1 MSLSFTEKWKQAI
14 GKNNSLVCVGLD
26 PDPTQLPAS
35 VRAKADPVL
44 YFNQQIIDATCDFVC
59 CYKPNFA
66 FYNALGAS
74 GFATLQRTL
83 DHIPEDIPV
92 LIDAKVGDMRNT
104 AEQYACA
111 FYEVLGCDALTVT
124 PYLGHDCVA
133 PFTAYQDRTTFL
145 VCLTSNPGADDFQKD
160 RLGDRPLYEQVVAKA
175 HAWNANNNIGLV
187 VGATQPAGLARIR
200 ALAPDMPLLIPG
212 IGAQSGDIAGAVKNG
227 CDALGAGILI
237 NSSRGILYASQD
249 SDFAAAA
256 RQATL
261 ALRDAIN
268 AHRDSAELAEAP

>member
-14 GKNNSLVCVGLD
+14 GRNNSLVCVGLD
-26 PDPTQLPAS
+26 TDPAQLPAS

-44 YFNQQIIDATCDFVC
+44 YFNQQIIDATCDLVC

-66 FYNALGAS
+66 FYSALGTD
-74 GFATLQRTL
+74 GFATLKRTL
-83 DHIPEDIPV
+83 DHIPENIPV
-92 LIDAKVGDMRNT
+92 LIDAKVGDIGNV
-104 AEQYACA
+104 AAQYARA

-124 PYLGHDCVA
+124 PYMGADCVA

-145 VCLTSNPGADDFQKD
+145 VCLTSNPGADDFEKQ
-160 RLGDRPLYEQVVAKA
+160 LMGDQPLYERVIAKA
-175 HAWNANNNIGLV
+175 HEWNAANNIGLV
-187 VGATQPAGLARIR
+187 AGATQSEHLAHFRS
-200 ALAPDMPLLIPG
+200 LAPDIPLLIPG
-212 IGAQSGDIAGAVKNG
+212 IGAQGGDIAAAVKNG
-227 CDALGAGILI
+227 CDARGAGILI

-261 ALRDAIN
+261 TLRDAIN
-268 AHRDSAELAEAP
+268 AHRP

>member
-14 GKNNSLVCVGLD
+14 GRNNSLVCVGLD
-26 PDPTQLPAS
+26 TDPAQLPAS

-44 YFNQQIIDATCDFVC
+44 YFNQQIIDATCDLVC

-66 FYNALGAS
+66 FYSVLGAS
-74 GFATLQRTL
+74 GFATLKRTL

-92 LIDAKVGDMRNT
+92 LIDAKVGDIGNV
-104 AEQYACA
+104 AAQYARA

-124 PYLGHDCVA
+124 PYMGADCVA

-145 VCLTSNPGADDFQKD
+145 VCLTSNPGADDFEKQ
-160 RLGDRPLYEQVVAKA
+160 LMGDQPLYERVIAKA
-175 HAWNANNNIGLV
+175 HEWNAANNIGLV
-187 VGATQPAGLARIR
+187 VGATQPEHLARFR
-200 ALAPDMPLLIPG
+200 SPAPDIPLLIPG
-212 IGAQSGDIAGAVKNG
+212 VGAQGGDIAAAVKNG
-227 CDALGAGILI
+227 CDAQGAGILI

-261 ALRDAIN
+261 TLRDAIN
-268 AHRDSAELAEAP
+268 AHRP

>member
-1 MSLSFTEKWKQAI
+1 MSLSFTEKWNQAI
-14 GKNNSLVCVGLD
+14 SKNNSLVCVGLD
-26 PDPTQLPAS
+26 TDPAQLPAS

-44 YFNQQIIDATCDFVC
+44 YFNQQIIDATCDLVS

-66 FYNALGAS
+66 FYSALGAD

-92 LIDAKVGDMRNT
+92 LIDAKVGDIGNV
-104 AEQYACA
+104 AAQYARA

-124 PYLGHDCVA
+124 PYMGADCIA
-133 PFTAYQDRTTFL
+133 PFTAYKDRTTFI
-145 VCLTSNPGADDFQKD
+145 VCLTSNPGADDFQKNH
-160 RLGDRPLYEQVVAKA
+160 LGDQPLYERVIAKA
-175 HAWNANNNIGLV
+175 HEWNAANNIGLV
-187 VGATQPAGLARIR
+187 VGATQPAGLAHVR

-212 IGAQSGDIAGAVKNG
+212 IGAQGGDIAAAVKNG
-227 CDALGAGILI
+227 CDARGAGILI

-261 ALRDAIN
+261 TLRDAIN
-268 AHRDSAELAEAP
+268 AHRP

>member
-14 GKNNSLVCVGLD
+14 RRNNSLVCVGLD
-26 PDPTQLPAS
+26 TDPAQLPAS
-35 VRAKADPVL
+35 VRAKANPVL
-44 YFNQQIIDATCDFVC
+44 YFNQQIIDATCDLVC

-66 FYNALGAS
+66 FYNALGTD
-74 GFATLQRTL
+74 GLATLKRTL
-83 DHIPEDIPV
+83 DHIPADIPV

-104 AEQYACA
+104 AEQYARA

-133 PFTAYQDRTTFL
+133 PFTAYQDHTTFL

-160 RLGDRPLYEQVVAKA
+160 HLGDRPLYEQVVAKA
-175 HAWNANNNIGLV
+175 HKWNAADNIGLV
-187 VGATQPAGLARIR
+187 VGATQPTGLARIR

-212 IGAQSGDIAGAVKNG
+212 IGAQSGDIAAAVKNG
-227 CDALGAGILI
+227 CDARGAGVLI
-237 NSSRGILYASQD
+237 NSSRGILYASQS

-261 ALRDAIN
+261 TLRDAIN
-268 AHRDSAELAEAP
+268 AHRP

>member
-1 MSLSFTEKWKQAI
+1 MSLSFTEKWNQAI
-14 GKNNSLVCVGLD
+14 RRNNSLVCVGLD
-26 PDPTQLPAS
+26 TDPAQLPAS
-35 VRAKADPVL
+35 VCAKADPVL
-44 YFNQQIIDATCDFVC
+44 YFNQQIIDATCNLVC

-66 FYNALGAS
+66 FYNALGVD
-74 GFATLQRTL
+74 GFATLKRTL
-83 DHIPEDIPV
+83 DHIPADIPV

-104 AEQYACA
+104 AEQYARA

-160 RLGDRPLYEQVVAKA
+160 HLGDRPLYEQVVAKA
-175 HAWNANNNIGLV
+175 HEWNAVDNIGLV
-187 VGATQPAGLARIR
+187 VGATQPTGLAHVR

-212 IGAQSGDIAGAVKNG
+212 IGAQSGDIAAAVKNG
-227 CDALGAGILI
+227 CDARGAGILI

-261 ALRDAIN
+261 TLRDAIN
-268 AHRDSAELAEAP
+268 THRP

>member
-14 GKNNSLVCVGLD
+14 RRNNSLVCVGLD
-26 PDPTQLPAS
+26 TDPTQLPAS

-44 YFNQQIIDATCDFVC
+44 YFNQQIVDTTCDLVC

-66 FYNALGAS
+66 FYSALGAD
-74 GFATLQRTL
+74 GFATLKRTL

-92 LIDAKVGDMRNT
+92 LIDAKVGDMGNT
-104 AEQYACA
+104 AEQYARA
-111 FYEVLGCDALTVT
+111 FYEVLDCDALTVT
-124 PYLGHDCVA
+124 PYLGHDCVS

-145 VCLTSNPGADDFQKD
+145 VCLTSNPGADDFQKNH
-160 RLGDRPLYEQVVAKA
+160 LGDQPLYERVIAKA
-175 HAWNANNNIGLV
+175 HEWNAANNIGLV
-187 VGATQPAGLARIR
+187 AGATQSEHLARFR
-200 ALAPDMPLLIPG
+200 SLAPDIPLLIPG
-212 IGAQSGDIAGAVKNG
+212 IGAQGGDIAAAVKNG
-227 CDALGAGILI
+227 CDAHGAGILI

-261 ALRDAIN
+261 TLRDAIN
-268 AHRDSAELAEAP
+268 AHRP

>member
-14 GKNNSLVCVGLD
+14 RRNNSLVCVGLD
-26 PDPTQLPAS
+26 TDPAQLPAS
-35 VRAKADPVL
+35 VRAKANPVL
-44 YFNQQIIDATCDFVC
+44 YFNQQIIDATCDLVC

-66 FYNALGAS
+66 FYSALGAD
-74 GFATLQRTL
+74 GFATLKRTL

-92 LIDAKVGDMRNT
+92 LIDAKVGDMGNT
-104 AEQYACA
+104 AEQYARA

-133 PFTAYQDRTTFL
+133 PFTAYQDHTTFL

-160 RLGDRPLYEQVVAKA
+160 HLGDRPLYEQVVAKA
-175 HAWNANNNIGLV
+175 HEWNAADNIGLV

-200 ALAPDMPLLIPG
+200 SLAPDMPLLIPG
-212 IGAQSGDIAGAVKNG
+212 IGAQSGDTAAAVKNG
-227 CDALGAGILI
+227 CDARGAGVLI
-237 NSSRGILYASQD
+237 NSSRGVLYASQD

-261 ALRDAIN
+261 TLRDAIN
-268 AHRDSAELAEAP
+268 AHRP